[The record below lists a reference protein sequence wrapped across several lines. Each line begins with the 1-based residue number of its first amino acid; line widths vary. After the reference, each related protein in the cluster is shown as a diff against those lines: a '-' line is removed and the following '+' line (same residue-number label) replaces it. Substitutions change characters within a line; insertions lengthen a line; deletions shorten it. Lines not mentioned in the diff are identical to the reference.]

1 MRLIP
6 IIYDYSRGPIPE
18 DKQEVL
24 ELTDDIINLASKKDI
39 MIREIN
45 GKVVIFTDTKGC
57 RFTQR

>member
-18 DKQEVL
+18 AEQVVMEV
-24 ELTDDIINLASKKDI
+24 TDDLINLAGKKDI
-39 MIREIN
+39 MIRELN
-45 GKVVIFTDTKGC
+45 GKIVIFTDTKGC